1 MKPDS
6 TTPIR
11 ITVAGKILLALIAIV
26 LVSIGFLGFTASRLF
41 VSDKEVSVF
50 DNQVS
55 EASFS
60 AREINGRL
68 KGAMDVL
75 RSVAA
80 SAKIPGT
87 NLEQVFQNQSV
98 LEGFELFEVTAE
110 DPKPKAVNPPI
121 KVGKGFDAEPD
132 LLPWM
137 AELKTKR
144 YLFRNV
150 TKDPKEPRLM
160 VLLLGEGSPEPLLV
174 GFVSMKT
181 FFDSLS
187 AGTNRFSI
195 VDSQGYA
202 LMDSDVTQIL
212 GSNQATFSQDPVFLS
227 AKQSVLPNGSKKVT
241 GDKEYLSSFSKTDL
255 GIYVLVR
262 AEYRKVVQAMY
273 SLVEKIVLFGMG
285 LMSVLILAGTFLIRR
300 ITSPIRDLFR
310 ATHQISEGQFDIEI
324 AVESKDEIGALA
336 RSFDFMSQKIKA
348 LIQDLVEKSRLDQE
362 LKIAQAVQ
370 GKLLPRE
377 FISTAQSQVASFYRS
392 ASECG
397 GDWWGIAEFPG
408 KTVFAI
414 ADATGHGVSSA
425 LITAAARSSFSMFEK
440 FATEQPDQIS
450 PKRVLE
456 LANRAIFDSAQ
467 GDIMM
472 TYFACVVDHQAKKI
486 FASSAGHNPQ
496 YFVSLSGGGAI
507 KGLTPR
513 GNRLGE
519 SRNLDASTWE
529 MIGLSYQPGDRLF
542 LYTDGLIEAMN
553 AELKQFGRKGLRN
566 VLTSASRA
574 DVGAGIQQ
582 VTQAVFDHTGP
593 RPLDDDITLV
603 MAELH

>member
-1 MKPDS
+1 M
-6 TTPIR
+6 
-11 ITVAGKILLALIAIV
+11 LALVAIV
-26 LVSIGFLGFTASRLF
+26 LISIGFLGFTASRLF
-41 VSDKEVSVF
+41 VTDKEVSVF

-68 KGAMDVL
+68 KSAMDSL

-80 SAKIPGT
+80 NAKVPGA

-98 LEGFELFEVTAE
+98 LEGFELYEVSAQ
-110 DPKPKAVNPPI
+110 DPKPKPLNPPI
-121 KVGKGFDAEPD
+121 KVGKAFDAETD
-132 LLPWM
+132 LSSYLP
-137 AELKTKR
+137 ELKAKR
-144 YLFRNV
+144 YLFRNA
-150 TKDPKEPRLM
+150 TKDPKEPRVM
-160 VLLLGEGSPEPLLV
+160 ILLLGEGEPEPLLV
-174 GFVSMKT
+174 GFVSMKV
-181 FFDSLS
+181 FFDTLS
-187 AGTNRFSI
+187 SGVNRFSI
-195 VDSQGYA
+195 VDSSGFS

-212 GSNQATFSQDPVFLS
+212 SSPHPTFQQDPVFRL
-227 AKQSVLPNGSKKVT
+227 AKESVLPNGSKKVT
-241 GDKEYLSSFSKTDL
+241 GDKDYLSSFSKTDL

-285 LMSVLILAGTFLIRR
+285 LLSVLILAGTFLIRR
-300 ITSPIRDLFR
+300 ITSPIRDLFH
-310 ATHQISEGQFDIEI
+310 ATHQIAEGQFDIEI
-324 AVESKDEIGALA
+324 PVRSKDEIGALA
-336 RSFDFMSQKIKA
+336 KSFDFMSQKIKA

-377 FISTAQSQVASFYRS
+377 FISSAQSQVASFYRS
-392 ASECG
+392 ATECG

-440 FATEQPDQIS
+440 FASEQPDQIS

-456 LANRAIFDSAQ
+456 LANRAIYDSAQ

-472 TYFACVVDHQAKKI
+472 TYFACVVDHETKKI
-486 FASSAGHNPQ
+486 YASSAGHNPQ
-496 YFVSLSGGGAI
+496 YFVSLGTGGSI

-519 SRNLDASTWE
+519 TRNVDAAAWE
-529 MIGLSYQPGDRLF
+529 MVGVSYAPGDRLF
-542 LYTDGLIEAMN
+542 LYTDGLTEAMN
-553 AELKQFGRKGLRN
+553 SDLKMFGRKGLRN
-566 VLTSASRA
+566 ALNGAIRA
-574 DVGAGIQQ
+574 DVGGGIQQ
-582 VTQAVFDHTGP
+582 ITQAVFDHTGS

-603 MAELH
+603 MVELH